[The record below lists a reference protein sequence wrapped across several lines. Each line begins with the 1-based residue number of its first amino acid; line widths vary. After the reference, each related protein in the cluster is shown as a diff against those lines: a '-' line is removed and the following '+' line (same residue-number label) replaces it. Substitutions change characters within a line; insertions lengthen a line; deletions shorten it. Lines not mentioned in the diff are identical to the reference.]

1 MKLMA
6 NRVTCA
12 AFLATEAVVAM
23 GILTAVALPLAYG
36 FLQAPRRIAADYQ
49 RTVLLELVDGEAE
62 ILAAG
67 AGRVVSD
74 GSHPWTL
81 RGASITNLPPG
92 KTTFVRAGA
101 KGRLE
106 WRAQD
111 ERKGRPV
118 IREFL
123 IQDPARSQR
132 QP

>member
-1 MKLMA
+1 VKLMA
-6 NRVTCA
+6 NRVKCG
-12 AFLATEAVVAM
+12 AFLATEAVVAL

-36 FLQAPRRIAADYQ
+36 FLQAPRRIAADYR

-81 RGASITNLPPG
+81 RGASVTNLPPG
-92 KTTFVRAGA
+92 KIFFVRAGV

-111 ERKGRPV
+111 ERNGRPV
-118 IREFL
+118 IREFI
-123 IQDPARSQR
+123 IQDPVLTQR

>member
-1 MKLMA
+1 MKLKTS
-6 NRVTCA
+6 RVTSA
-12 AFLATEAVVAM
+12 AFLATDAVVAM

-74 GSHPWTL
+74 GSHPWSL
-81 RGASITNLPPG
+81 RGTSVTNLPPG

-111 ERKGRPV
+111 ERKGQPV

-123 IQDPARSQR
+123 IQDPDRTGR